1 MWVIKVLTLKNT
13 DMKKI
18 LLFITLIAVGS
29 MTVNA
34 QMAGDTLVAFEA
46 VTDTAGWLVFANG
59 ANPAD
64 DDVTVV
70 ENPDTTGVNPTAMA
84 LRFVVNADADPW
96 AGMVKNDYYVGDS
109 AIAIT
114 EENHMVTI
122 MVYKDRIDS
131 VGIKFE
137 GGLNNAPNFELKVSN
152 TVINE
157 WEVLTFD
164 FSEIIG
170 NTYEALVLF
179 PDFPNMREAGAV
191 VYLDNVILG
200 EAPATSV
207 SLFEKMPLRVYPN
220 PAENRLHIQHPQ
232 MTGFVISNSL
242 GQRVETMNFGETDFR
257 TIEIDRLKSGIHFIT
272 VQSRSGVHT
281 TRFIK
286 R

>member
-1 MWVIKVLTLKNT
+1 
-13 DMKKI
+13 MKKI
-18 LLFITLIAVGS
+18 LLLVLIAVGS

-34 QMAGDTLVAFEA
+34 QVQAGDTLVAFEA
-46 VTDTAGWLVFANG
+46 VADTAGWMVFAQG
-59 ANPAD
+59 ANPAA

-84 LRFVVNADADPW
+84 LRFVVHPDADPW
-96 AGMVKNDYYVGDS
+96 VGMVRNDYYVGDN
-109 AIAIT
+109 AIAFT
-114 EENHMVTI
+114 EENHIITLMVH
-122 MVYKDRIDS
+122 KNRIGN
-131 VGIKFE
+131 VGVKLE
-137 GGLNNAPNFELKVSN
+137 RGLNGAPNYELMVAN
-152 TVINE
+152 TVTDE
-157 WEVLTFD
+157 WELLVLD

-170 NTYEALVLF
+170 STYEALVLF
-179 PDFPNMREAGAV
+179 PDFPEMRETGAV

-200 EAPATSV
+200 SQPGTSV

-220 PAENRLHIQHPQ
+220 PAENRLHVQHPQ

-242 GQRVETMNFGETDFR
+242 GQRVEIQNFSETDFR
-257 TIEIDRLKSGIHFIT
+257 TVDIDRLKSGMHFIT

>member
-1 MWVIKVLTLKNT
+1 
-13 DMKKI
+13 MKKI
-18 LLFITLIAVGS
+18 LLFIALIAVGS
-29 MTVNA
+29 MAVNA
-34 QMAGDTLVAFEA
+34 QMSRDTLVAFEA
-46 VTDTAGWLVFANG
+46 AADTTGWLVFANG
-59 ANPAD
+59 ADPAD

-96 AGMVKNDYYVGDS
+96 AGMVRNDYYTGDT

-114 EENHMVTI
+114 EENHIITLMVH
-122 MVYKDRIDS
+122 KDRIGN
-131 VGIKFE
+131 VGVKFE
-137 GGLNNAPNFELKVSN
+137 RGRNGAPNFELLVPN
-152 TVINE
+152 TVMNE

-164 FSEIIG
+164 FSEVIG

-179 PDFPNMREAGAV
+179 PDFPEMREAGAT

-200 EAPATSV
+200 DTLATSV
-207 SLFEKMPLRVYPN
+207 QLFERMPLKVYPN
-220 PAENRLHIQHPQ
+220 PAENMLQVQHPQ
-232 MTGFVISNSL
+232 MTGYVISNSL
-242 GQRVETMNFGETDFR
+242 GQRVETSSFGETDFR